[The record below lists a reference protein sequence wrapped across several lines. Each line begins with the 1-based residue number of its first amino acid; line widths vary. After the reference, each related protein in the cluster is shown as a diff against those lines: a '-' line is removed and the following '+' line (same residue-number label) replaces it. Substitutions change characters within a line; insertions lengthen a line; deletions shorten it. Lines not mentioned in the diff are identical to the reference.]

1 MTMEAIASGR
11 NWGIVSANEA
21 RTWLNLPPREGG
33 DTYLEPL
40 NTVPAG
46 QQPVHEPAQ
55 PAIHD
60 DAAPPVPD
68 DDEQRAMRLLQRL
81 N

>member
-1 MTMEAIASGR
+1 MAQSQE
-11 NWGIVSANEA
+11 W
-21 RTWLNLPPREGG
+21 NLPPREGG

-46 QQPVHEPAQ
+46 QQPIP
-55 PAIHD
+55 
-60 DAAPPVPD
+60 APPAPEAEREAD
-68 DDEQRAMRLLQRL
+68 APLADEDEQRAMRLLQRL